1 MKCRLPRKKEVV
13 ITLPT
18 TLDLLGNMNS
28 NYGYVIIDGTKY
40 SSAQTITAEIGT
52 EVTVFCSSELP
63 SGQQK
68 SFITKNRVTV
78 AKGTSA
84 DGATYTWVITGATE
98 VKFTRNTGELN
109 IPYWSAA
116 ITTQ

>member
-1 MKCRLPRKKEVV
+1 MKCRLPRKKEVA
-13 ITLPT
+13 ITLTT
-18 TLDLLGNMNS
+18 TLDLSGNMNS

-40 SSAQTITAEIGT
+40 SSAQTITAEIGA
-52 EVTVFCSSELP
+52 EVTVFCSSEFP

-98 VKFTRNTGELN
+98 VKFARHAGSAGVY
-109 IPYWSAA
+109 YWTAA

>member
-28 NYGYVIIDGTKY
+28 NYGYVIINGTKY

-63 SGQQK
+63 SGKQE

-78 AKGTSA
+78 AKGTSD

-98 VKFTRNTGELN
+98 VKFTRHAGSAGVY
-109 IPYWSAA
+109 YWTAA

>member
-1 MKCRLPRKKEVV
+1 MKCRLPRKKEVA
-13 ITLPT
+13 ITLTT
-18 TLDLLGNMNS
+18 TLDLSGNMNS

-40 SSAQTITAEIGT
+40 SSVQTILVEIGA

-78 AKGTSA
+78 AKGTST

-98 VKFTRNTGELN
+98 VKFTRHAGSAGVY
-109 IPYWSAA
+109 YWSAA